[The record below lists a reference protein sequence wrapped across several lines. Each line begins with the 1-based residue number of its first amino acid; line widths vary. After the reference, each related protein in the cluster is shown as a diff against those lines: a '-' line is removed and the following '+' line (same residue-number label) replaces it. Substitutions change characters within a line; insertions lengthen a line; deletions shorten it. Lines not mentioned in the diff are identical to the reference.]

1 MTAWLPVLCLVAA
14 QAPVRADAAPPAAVP
29 VEATPAS
36 GPVPGGWLT
45 DKLAARVRRNP
56 PLGAV
61 PADPTNR
68 FADSDAAAQF
78 GRRIFFD
85 PRFSASGTVRCAT
98 CHDPAHGFADARP
111 VAVGEGVGSRRS
123 MSILNAAHQRWLTWD
138 GRADTLWSQ
147 ALQPIETPH
156 EMGFSRREAVALVA
170 SDAAL
175 HAGYRAAFGTA
186 PPASLDPVAIDAAF
200 ANIGKAIAAYERHLV
215 SGPSAYDR
223 WWMARAAGD
232 PAADALLTDAERRGL
247 ALFFGSANCFQC
259 HHGALFSDGE
269 FHMIGIPP
277 RDGGVPKDPGRYA
290 VVDRVRSDPF
300 NAAGPHSDDP
310 HGPAARISASLV
322 NSPDHWGE
330 FRTPSLRGV
339 AERPPY
345 MHAGQLA
352 SLADVVRFY
361 STLEG
366 ATSLDH
372 HRELVLRRLDLTA
385 GEQSDLAAFLGA
397 LTGTPPPAPWCDA
410 PTGLSTAV
418 APGPAASSPIPGNP
432 PPARN
437 ASPAS
442 R

>member
-1 MTAWLPVLCLVAA
+1 MIAWLPVLCLVAA
-14 QAPVRADAAPPAAVP
+14 HAPPVPAA
-29 VEATPAS
+29 T

-45 DKLAARVRRNP
+45 EQVAMRVRRNP

-68 FADSDAAAQF
+68 FADSDAAAQL

-85 PRFSASGTVRCAT
+85 ARFSASGTVRCAS

-147 ALQPIETPH
+147 ALQPLETPH
-156 EMGFSRREAVALVA
+156 EMGFSRRQALALVA

-175 HAGYRAAFGTA
+175 RDAYRAAFGA
-186 PPASLDPVAIDAAF
+186 EPPVPAAGNLSDVDAAF
-200 ANIGKAIAAYERHLV
+200 ANLGKAIAAYERHLV

-223 WWMARAAGD
+223 WWTARAAGD
-232 PAADALLTDAERRGL
+232 PAADAILTDAERRGL

-372 HRELVLRRLDLTA
+372 HRELVLRRLDLSA
-385 GEQSDLAAFLGA
+385 AEQSDLAAFLGA
-397 LTGTPPPAPWCDA
+397 LTGAPPPAPWCAA
-410 PTGLSTAV
+410 PDGPPAAV
-418 APGPAASSPIPGNP
+418 PSGAAAPGPEPGFP
-432 PPARN
+432 SPARN